1 MQSGTF
7 LVIIGNDFGFI
18 DTIEIIPILYTGLI
32 ANGNIKIT
40 NYRFWGY

>member
-18 DTIEIIPILYTGLI
+18 DTIEIIPILYTGFKYGGLKT
-32 ANGNIKIT
+32 NGKIKK
-40 NYRFWGY
+40 YKL